1 MYFDKTVHYNKQN
14 LNIFHFVHCNQQNFT
29 IFAQKKR
36 YGMEL
41 VSRPN
46 YYSKVEKFLGKGILI
61 VLTGQRRVGKSYIMK
76 ELVQR
81 KKQLEDAC
89 VIYIDKE
96 KTSFDFIQNYKDL
109 VNYVEE
115 HKETGKHIYILIDEV
130 QEIEEFE
137 RGLRNYY
144 DSPDIDII
152 VTGSNSDTLSSDL
165 ATQLSGRYVE
175 IFVQGLSYGEFL
187 IFHNLE
193 DNDNALRKY
202 INFGGLPGLRP
213 MGLDDPEVIRQY
225 LQGVYNTILV
235 KDIVRRKKVRNVPFL
250 ENLIKY
256 VGDNMG
262 KPLSATNIQNYMT
275 SNKNEVSKNLIL
287 KYLKA
292 TTEAFLVHNVTRYN
306 LHGKKLLESNDKYYF
321 GDVGLRNFV
330 VGGRRAN
337 DIEKLVENLVYQHLI
352 RLGYKV
358 TVGQM
363 YATEIDFVATKGDDT
378 IYVQASY
385 LISEDA
391 TFEREFG
398 NLQKISDNYP
408 KYVISMTP
416 FMDSSKYEGIIHI
429 PLAEFLKKGIVD

>member
-1 MYFDKTVHYNKQN
+1 MK
-14 LNIFHFVHCNQQNFT
+14 IFHFVHCNQQNFT

-46 YYSKVEKFLGKGILI
+46 YYSKAEKFLGKGIVI
-61 VLTGQRRVGKSYIMK
+61 VLTGQRRVGKSYVMK

-115 HKETGKHIYILIDEV
+115 HKEPGKHIYILIDEV

-193 DNDNALRKY
+193 DNDDALRKY
-202 INFGGLPGLRP
+202 INYGGLPGLRP

-262 KPLSATNIQNYMT
+262 KPLSTTNIQNYMT

-385 LISEDA
+385 LIAEDA

-429 PLAEFLKKGIVD
+429 PLVEFLKKGIIG

>member
-1 MYFDKTVHYNKQN
+1 
-14 LNIFHFVHCNQQNFT
+14 
-29 IFAQKKR
+29 
-36 YGMEL
+36 MEL

-46 YYSKVEKFLGKGILI
+46 YYSKVEKLLGKGILI
-61 VLTGQRRVGKSYIMK
+61 VLTGQRRVGKSYVMK

-81 KKQLEDAC
+81 KQTEDAN

-96 KTSFDFIQNYKDL
+96 KTAFDFIVDYKDL
-109 VNYVEE
+109 VTYIDEQR
-115 HKETGKHIYILIDEV
+115 KPQKHTYILIDEV
-130 QEIEEFE
+130 QEIKEFE

-144 DSPDIDII
+144 DSPEIDII

-165 ATQLSGRYVE
+165 ATLLSGRYVE
-175 IFVQGLSYGEFL
+175 IFIQGLSYEEFL
-187 IFHNLE
+187 VFHQLE
-193 DNDNALRKY
+193 DNDEALRKY
-202 INFGGLPGLRP
+202 INYGGLPGLRP
-213 MGLDDPEVIRQY
+213 MGLDDPEVVRQY

-256 VGDNMG
+256 VGDNIG

-275 SNKNEVSKNLIL
+275 SNKNQVSKNLIL

-337 DIEKLVENLVYQHLI
+337 DIEKIVENLVYQHLI

-358 TVGQM
+358 NVGQM
-363 YATEIDFVATKGDDT
+363 YATEIDFVGTKGDDT

-385 LISEDA
+385 LISEES

-398 NLQKISDNYP
+398 NLQKINDNYP

-416 FMDSSKYEGIIHI
+416 FLDSSKYEGIIHI
-429 PLAEFLKKGIVD
+429 PLADFLKNGF

>member
-1 MYFDKTVHYNKQN
+1 
-14 LNIFHFVHCNQQNFT
+14 
-29 IFAQKKR
+29 
-36 YGMEL
+36 MEL
-41 VSRPN
+41 ISRPN
-46 YYSKVEKFLGKGILI
+46 YYSKVEKLLGKGILI
-61 VLTGQRRVGKSYIMK
+61 VLTGQRRVGKSYVMK
-76 ELVQR
+76 EIVQR
-81 KKQLEDAC
+81 KQTEDAN

-96 KTSFDFIQNYKDL
+96 KVAFDFIANYKDL
-109 VNYVEE
+109 VAYIDEKRVP
-115 HKETGKHIYILIDEV
+115 KKHTYILIDEV

-144 DSPDIDII
+144 DSPEIDII

-165 ATQLSGRYVE
+165 ATLLSGRYVE
-175 IFVQGLSYGEFL
+175 IFIQGLSYEEFL
-187 IFHNLE
+187 VFHRLE
-193 DNDNALRKY
+193 DNDDTLRKY
-202 INFGGLPGLRP
+202 INYGGLPGLRP

-256 VGDNMG
+256 VGDNIG

-275 SNKNEVSKNLIL
+275 SNQNEVSKNLIL

-321 GDVGLRNFV
+321 GDVGLRNFI

-337 DIEKLVENLVYQHLI
+337 DIEKIVENLVYQHLI

-358 TVGQM
+358 NVGQI
-363 YATEIDFVATKGDDT
+363 YATEIDFVGTKGDNT

-385 LISEDA
+385 LITEES

-398 NLQKISDNYP
+398 NLKKINDNYP

-416 FMDSSKYEGIIHI
+416 FLDSSKYEGIIHI
-429 PLAEFLKKGIVD
+429 PLAEFLKKGLS

>member
-1 MYFDKTVHYNKQN
+1 
-14 LNIFHFVHCNQQNFT
+14 
-29 IFAQKKR
+29 
-36 YGMEL
+36 MEL

-61 VLTGQRRVGKSYIMK
+61 VLTGQRRVGKSYVMR

-81 KKQLEDAC
+81 KQTEDAN

-96 KTSFDFIQNYKDL
+96 KAAFDFIANYKDL
-109 VNYVEE
+109 VAYIDEQRVPQ
-115 HKETGKHIYILIDEV
+115 KHTYILIDEV

-165 ATQLSGRYVE
+165 ATLLSGRYVE
-175 IFVQGLSYGEFL
+175 IFIQGLSYEEFL
-187 IFHNLE
+187 VFHQLE
-193 DNDNALRKY
+193 DNDETLRKY
-202 INFGGLPGLRP
+202 INYGGLPGLRP

-256 VGDNMG
+256 VGDNIG
-262 KPLSATNIQNYMT
+262 KPLSATNIQNHMT
-275 SNKNEVSKNLIL
+275 SNQNEVSKNLIL
-287 KYLKA
+287 KYLKT
-292 TTEAFLVHNVTRYN
+292 TTEAFLVQNVTRYN

-321 GDVGLRNFV
+321 GDVGLRNFI

-337 DIEKLVENLVYQHLI
+337 DIEKIVENLVYQHLI

-363 YATEIDFVATKGDDT
+363 YATEIDFVGTKGDDT

-385 LISEDA
+385 LITEES

-398 NLQKISDNYP
+398 NLKKINDNYP

-416 FMDSSKYEGIIHI
+416 FLDSSKYEGIIHV
-429 PLAEFLKKGIVD
+429 PLAKFLKKGLS

>member
-1 MYFDKTVHYNKQN
+1 
-14 LNIFHFVHCNQQNFT
+14 
-29 IFAQKKR
+29 
-36 YGMEL
+36 MEL

-46 YYSKVEKFLGKGILI
+46 YYSKVEKLLGKGILI
-61 VLTGQRRVGKSYIMK
+61 VLTGQRRVGKSYVMK

-81 KKQLEDAC
+81 KQTEDAN

-96 KTSFDFIQNYKDL
+96 KTAFDFIADYKDL
-109 VNYVEE
+109 VTYIDEQR
-115 HKETGKHIYILIDEV
+115 KPQKHTYILIDEV
-130 QEIEEFE
+130 QEIKEFE

-144 DSPDIDII
+144 DSPEIDII

-165 ATQLSGRYVE
+165 ATLLSGRYVE
-175 IFVQGLSYGEFL
+175 IFIQGLSYEEFL
-187 IFHNLE
+187 VFHQLE
-193 DNDNALRKY
+193 DNDEALRKY
-202 INFGGLPGLRP
+202 INYGGLPGLRP
-213 MGLDDPEVIRQY
+213 MGLDDPEVVRQY

-256 VGDNMG
+256 VGDNIG

-275 SNKNEVSKNLIL
+275 SNKNQVSKNLIL

-321 GDVGLRNFV
+321 GDIGLRNFV

-337 DIEKLVENLVYQHLI
+337 DIEKIVENLVYQHLI

-358 TVGQM
+358 NVGQM
-363 YATEIDFVATKGDDT
+363 YATEIDFVGTKGDDT

-385 LISEDA
+385 LISEES

-398 NLQKISDNYP
+398 NLQKINDNYP

-416 FMDSSKYEGIIHI
+416 FLDSSKYEGIIHV
-429 PLAEFLKKGIVD
+429 PLADFLKNGF

>member
-1 MYFDKTVHYNKQN
+1 
-14 LNIFHFVHCNQQNFT
+14 
-29 IFAQKKR
+29 
-36 YGMEL
+36 MEL

-46 YYSKVEKFLGKGILI
+46 YYSKVEKLLGKGILI
-61 VLTGQRRVGKSYIMK
+61 VLTGQRRVGKSYVMK

-81 KKQLEDAC
+81 IQTEDAN

-96 KTSFDFIQNYKDL
+96 KTAFDFIADYKDL
-109 VNYVEE
+109 VTYIDEQR
-115 HKETGKHIYILIDEV
+115 KPQKHTYILIDEV
-130 QEIEEFE
+130 QEIKEFE

-144 DSPDIDII
+144 DSPEIDII

-165 ATQLSGRYVE
+165 ATLLSGRYVE
-175 IFVQGLSYGEFL
+175 IFIQGLSYEEFL
-187 IFHNLE
+187 VFHQLE
-193 DNDNALRKY
+193 DNDEALRKY
-202 INFGGLPGLRP
+202 INYGGLPGLRP
-213 MGLDDPEVIRQY
+213 MGLDDPEVVRQY

-256 VGDNMG
+256 VGDNIG

-275 SNKNEVSKNLIL
+275 SNKNQVSKNLIL

-337 DIEKLVENLVYQHLI
+337 DIEKIVENLVYQHLI

-358 TVGQM
+358 NVGQM
-363 YATEIDFVATKGDDT
+363 YATEIDFVGTKGDDT

-385 LISEDA
+385 LISEES

-398 NLQKISDNYP
+398 NLQKINDNYP

-416 FMDSSKYEGIIHI
+416 FLDSSKYEGIIHV
-429 PLAEFLKKGIVD
+429 PLAEFLKKGLS

>member
-1 MYFDKTVHYNKQN
+1 MYFDKTVHYNEQN
-14 LNIFHFVHCNQQNFT
+14 LKVFHFVHCNQQNIT

-61 VLTGQRRVGKSYIMK
+61 VLTGQRRVGKSYVMK

-144 DSPDIDII
+144 DSPEIDII

-193 DNDNALRKY
+193 DNDDALRKY

-275 SNKNEVSKNLIL
+275 TNKNEVSKNLIL

-337 DIEKLVENLVYQHLI
+337 DIEKLVENLVYQHLV

-385 LISEDA
+385 LIAEDA
-391 TFEREFG
+391 TFEHEFG

-429 PLAEFLKKGIVD
+429 PLAEFLKKGIVG

>member
-1 MYFDKTVHYNKQN
+1 
-14 LNIFHFVHCNQQNFT
+14 
-29 IFAQKKR
+29 
-36 YGMEL
+36 MEL

-61 VLTGQRRVGKSYIMK
+61 VLTGQRRVGKSYVMR

-81 KKQLEDAC
+81 KQTEDANI
-89 VIYIDKE
+89 IYIDKE
-96 KTSFDFIQNYKDL
+96 KAAFDFIANYKDL
-109 VNYVEE
+109 VAYIDEQRVPQ
-115 HKETGKHIYILIDEV
+115 KHTYILIDEV

-144 DSPDIDII
+144 DSPEIDII

-165 ATQLSGRYVE
+165 ATLLSGRYVE
-175 IFVQGLSYGEFL
+175 IFIQGLSYEEFL
-187 IFHNLE
+187 VFHQLE
-193 DNDNALRKY
+193 DNDETLRKY
-202 INFGGLPGLRP
+202 INYGGLPGLRP

-256 VGDNMG
+256 VGNNIG
-262 KPLSATNIQNYMT
+262 KPLSATNIQNHMT
-275 SNKNEVSKNLIL
+275 SNQNEVSKNLIL

-321 GDVGLRNFV
+321 GDVGLRNFI

-337 DIEKLVENLVYQHLI
+337 DIEKIVENLVYQHLI

-363 YATEIDFVATKGDDT
+363 YATEIDFVGTKGDDT

-385 LISEDA
+385 LITEES

-398 NLQKISDNYP
+398 NLKKINDNYP

-416 FMDSSKYEGIIHI
+416 FLDSSKYEGIIHV
-429 PLAEFLKKGIVD
+429 PLAKFLKKGLS

>member
-1 MYFDKTVHYNKQN
+1 
-14 LNIFHFVHCNQQNFT
+14 
-29 IFAQKKR
+29 
-36 YGMEL
+36 MEL
-41 VSRPN
+41 VYRPY
-46 YYSKVEKFLGKGILI
+46 YYSKVEKFLGTGVLL
-61 VLTGQRRVGKSYIMK
+61 VLTGQRRVGKSYVMR
-76 ELVQR
+76 EVVQR
-81 KKQLEDAC
+81 KRQDSDSC

-96 KTSFDFIQNYKDL
+96 KTDFDFIQNYKDL
-109 VNYVEE
+109 VAYIDERRE
-115 HKETGKHIYILIDEV
+115 PGKHTFILIDEV

-144 DSPDIDII
+144 DNQDIDII

-165 ATQLSGRYVE
+165 ATLLSGRYVE
-175 IFVQGLSYGEFL
+175 IFVQGLSYEEFL

-193 DNDNALRKY
+193 DSDDTLRRY

-213 MGLDDPEVIRQY
+213 IGLDDPEVVRQY

-235 KDIVRRKKVRNVPFL
+235 KDIVRRKKVRNVSFL

-256 VGDNMG
+256 VGDNIG

-287 KYLKA
+287 NYLKA
-292 TTEAFLVHNVTRYN
+292 MSEAFLVHDVTRFN
-306 LHGKKLLESNDKYYF
+306 LHGKKLLENNDKYYF
-321 GDVGLRNFV
+321 GDVGLRNFI

-337 DIEKLVENLVYQHLI
+337 DIEKIVENLVYQHLI

-363 YATEIDFVATKGDDT
+363 YATEIDFVGTKGDDT
-378 IYVQASY
+378 IYVQAAY
-385 LISEDA
+385 LISEEP

-398 NLQKISDNYP
+398 NLQKINDNYP

-416 FMDSSKYEGIIHI
+416 FMDSSKYEGIIHV
-429 PLAEFLKKGIVD
+429 PLADFLKNGF

>member
-1 MYFDKTVHYNKQN
+1 
-14 LNIFHFVHCNQQNFT
+14 
-29 IFAQKKR
+29 
-36 YGMEL
+36 MEL
-41 VSRPN
+41 VSRPF
-46 YYSKVEKFLGKGILI
+46 YYSKVEKLLGKGILI
-61 VLTGQRRVGKSYIMK
+61 VLTGQRRVGKSYVMK

-81 KKQLEDAC
+81 KQIEEANI
-89 VIYIDKE
+89 IYIDKE
-96 KTSFDFIQNYKDL
+96 KTAFDFIADYKDL
-109 VNYVEE
+109 VAYIDEQRKPN
-115 HKETGKHIYILIDEV
+115 KHTYILIDEV

-144 DSPDIDII
+144 DSPEIDII

-165 ATQLSGRYVE
+165 ATLLSGRYVE
-175 IFVQGLSYGEFL
+175 IFIQGLSYEEFL
-187 IFHNLE
+187 VFHQLE
-193 DNDNALRKY
+193 DNDESIQKY
-202 INFGGLPGLRP
+202 LNYGGLPGLRP
-213 MGLDDPEVIRQY
+213 MGLDNPEVIRQY

-256 VGDNMG
+256 VGDNIG

-275 SNKNEVSKNLIL
+275 SNQNEVSKNLIL

-292 TTEAFLVHNVTRYN
+292 NTEAFLVHNVTRYN

-337 DIEKLVENLVYQHLI
+337 DIEKIVENLVYQHLI

-358 TVGQM
+358 NVGQM
-363 YATEIDFVATKGDDT
+363 YATEIDFVGMKGDDT

-385 LISEDA
+385 LISEES

-398 NLQKISDNYP
+398 DLQKINDNYP

-416 FMDSSKYEGIIHI
+416 FLDSSKYEGIIHV
-429 PLAEFLKKGIVD
+429 PLAEFLKKGLSNE

>member
-1 MYFDKTVHYNKQN
+1 
-14 LNIFHFVHCNQQNFT
+14 
-29 IFAQKKR
+29 
-36 YGMEL
+36 MEL

-61 VLTGQRRVGKSYIMK
+61 VLTGQRRVGKSYVMR

-81 KKQLEDAC
+81 KQTEDAN

-96 KTSFDFIQNYKDL
+96 KAAFDFIANYKDL
-109 VNYVEE
+109 VAYIDEKRVP
-115 HKETGKHIYILIDEV
+115 KKHTYILIDEV

-165 ATQLSGRYVE
+165 ATLLSGRYVE
-175 IFVQGLSYGEFL
+175 IFIQGLSYEEFL
-187 IFHNLE
+187 VFHRLE
-193 DNDNALRKY
+193 DNDDTLRKY
-202 INFGGLPGLRP
+202 INYGGLPGLRP

-256 VGDNMG
+256 VGDNIG

-292 TTEAFLVHNVTRYN
+292 TTEAFLVHNVSRYN

-321 GDVGLRNFV
+321 GDVGLRNFI

-337 DIEKLVENLVYQHLI
+337 DIEKIVENLVYQHLI
-352 RLGYKV
+352 RLGYKIN
-358 TVGQM
+358 VGQM
-363 YATEIDFVATKGDDT
+363 YATEIDFVGTKGDDT

-385 LISEDA
+385 LITEES

-398 NLQKISDNYP
+398 NLKKINDNYP

-416 FMDSSKYEGIIHI
+416 FLDSSKYEGIIHV
-429 PLAEFLKKGIVD
+429 PLAEFLKEGLS